1 MRAGFVLPEAET
13 IIRLFVDE
21 QSTKTNG
28 YYGLRESIEAEFT
41 RGVDNYKQTSAHGA
55 IFRGSVRVRV
65 KLCDS
70 KKYALIR
77 ASDLLANA
85 IYHQYNGEAEL
96 SVPNRHLTMMLLPS
110 LKTVP
115 SERDAL
121 PSPALQSRN

>member
-13 IIRLFVDE
+13 TVRLFVDE

-28 YYGLRESIEAEFT
+28 FYNLRESIEAEFM
-41 RGVDNYKQTSAHGA
+41 RGVNNYKQTSAHGA

-70 KKYALIR
+70 KKHTLIR

-96 SVPNRHLTMMLLPS
+96 SVPNQHLTMMLLPS
-110 LKTVP
+110 LKTIP
-115 SERDAL
+115 SERDVL
-121 PSPALQSRN
+121 PSPAPQSRS